1 MAGEDGRR
9 SWPKRS
15 AGSATD
21 ALDSTRFSA
30 RCTAEHPVSR
40 RKAPF
45 LQLVDLALFV
55 GLLVA
60 LWLAIYFS
68 YYAQREISAAFLYQE
83 AVVAAERDI
92 DALVVEQF
100 DRRIGETD
108 LRPYVKLFQSD
119 LDTVGA
125 RAQNPEEFPPQAHF
139 PATREAYA
147 RLSDAL
153 AVREARGRARFADA
167 VVHNTYS
174 RNAGNALFFVV
185 AFLFML
191 VQARMRRRIDAE
203 RALVA
208 GLQRAMLSRRR
219 EIRNFE
225 VGGVLL
231 SATRGANVGGDLYE
245 VFPGADH
252 EALFLIA
259 DVSGKG
265 LRAAVDT
272 AFVKYSIRTLFFST
286 SDPAE
291 ILRGFSAMYGRS
303 VENPESFVVLFLGVL
318 DLRTGDVRYA
328 SAGQEGLRRT
338 AAGEVRRLA
347 PTGPI
352 VGIDPAA
359 IYETGAFR
367 LAPGD
372 AIFLTTD
379 GATESRD
386 QRGDLLGIEG
396 LAAWVASAPQAAQA
410 AADEIVARVRRRSRR
425 ISDDLAVLVLRYDPA
440 EGEAPPRADFRT

>member
-1 MAGEDGRR
+1 MN
-9 SWPKRS
+9 
-15 AGSATD
+15 
-21 ALDSTRFSA
+21 
-30 RCTAEHPVSR
+30 
-40 RKAPF
+40 
-45 LQLVDLALFV
+45 
-55 GLLVA
+55 
-60 LWLAIYFS
+60 
-68 YYAQREISAAFLYQE
+68 
-83 AVVAAERDI
+83 AV
-92 DALVVEQF
+92 
-100 DRRIGETD
+100 D
-108 LRPYVKLFQSD
+108 LRPYVKILESD
-119 LDTVGA
+119 LDTIGA
-125 RAQNPEEFPPQAHF
+125 RANDPAELPPRARF
-139 PATREAYA
+139 PAGREEYA

-153 AVREARGRARFADA
+153 SVAEERGRQRFDDA

-174 RNAGNALFFVV
+174 RNVGNALFFVM

-219 EIRNFE
+219 EIACFD

-245 VFPGADH
+245 VFPGRAD

-291 ILRGFSAMYGRS
+291 ILHRFTALYAGSI
-303 VENPESFVVLFLGVL
+303 ENPESFVVLFLGVL
-318 DLRTGDVRYA
+318 DVRSGEVRYA
-328 SAGQEGLRRT
+328 SAGHEGLRRT
-338 AAGEVRRLA
+338 AAGEVHRIA

-352 VGIDPAA
+352 VGIDPQAT
-359 IYETGAFR
+359 YETGTFR

-372 AIFLTTD
+372 AIVLTTD

-386 QRGDLLGIEG
+386 TRGALLGIEG
-396 LAAWVASAPQAAQA
+396 LAEWVRTLPQSAQG
-410 AADEIVARVRRRSRR
+410 AADEIVSRVRRRSRR
-425 ISDDLAVLVLRYDPA
+425 ISDDLAVLVLRYDPPS
-440 EGEAPPRADFRT
+440 EGEARPQTHPKR